1 MSIMTIAWGIL
12 AVLAIIFTVV
22 FFMDG
27 DTGNGVKVL
36 ILAVVF
42 ILAFCLHLGIDKM
55 QGEQEQTTTE
65 QTTTEQIAEQAQWSD
80 WQEAEDSFLLQEV
93 EEDTYV
99 VEQDDGTYVCKALKY
114 SSTGETE
121 ETYKVIEK
129 NDDITVKFLDLME
142 GEKPYGEVLERTS
155 NDETQTMYVFHVP
168 ATEN

>member
-1 MSIMTIAWGIL
+1 MEIIAIMITIVGVLVLFYVVGIFIEQDEIAKGIIISVL
-12 AVLAIIFTVV
+12 GLVALCAVLFWLSKNT
-22 FFMDG
+22 
-27 DTGNGVKVL
+27 
-36 ILAVVF
+36 
-42 ILAFCLHLGIDKM
+42 
-55 QGEQEQTTTE
+55 EQEQTTTE
-65 QTTTEQIAEQAQWSD
+65 QATEQATEQPQWSD

-99 VEQDDGTYVCKALKY
+99 VEQDDGTYVCKALTY

-129 NDDITVKFLDLME
+129 NDNITVKFLDLME

>member
-12 AVLAIIFTVV
+12 AVLAIIFTVKC
-22 FFMDG
+22 FMEG
-27 DTGNGVKVL
+27 DTGNGVPSL

-42 ILAFCLHLGIDKM
+42 ILFFCLHLGIDKM

-65 QTTTEQIAEQAQWSD
+65 QITEQATEQPQWSD
-80 WQEAEDSFLLQEV
+80 WQETGDSFLLQEV

-99 VEQDDGTYVCKALKY
+99 VEQDDGTYICKALTY
-114 SSTGETE
+114 SPTGETE
-121 ETYKVIEK
+121 ETYKFIER
-129 NDDITVKFLDLME
+129 NDNTTVEFLDLME

-155 NDETQTMYVFHVP
+155 NDEIQTMYVFHVP

>member
-1 MSIMTIAWGIL
+1 MEIIVSCLFIIIFVVIACVFVIGSVESLIDGEIGEGIL
-12 AVLAIIFTVV
+12 FAFIAALAII
-22 FFMDG
+22 
-27 DTGNGVKVL
+27 GVIAGSISMK
-36 ILAVVF
+36 
-42 ILAFCLHLGIDKM
+42 
-55 QGEQEQTTTE
+55 EQATE
-65 QTTTEQIAEQAQWSD
+65 QATEQPQWSD

-99 VEQDDGTYVCKALKY
+99 VEQDDGTYVCKALTY

-129 NDDITVKFLDLME
+129 NDNITVKFLDLME

>member
-1 MSIMTIAWGIL
+1 MTIAWGIL
-12 AVLAIIFTVV
+12 AVLAIIFTVI

-27 DTGNGVKVL
+27 DTGNGVKGL

-42 ILAFCLHLGIDKM
+42 ILVFCLHLRIDKM

-65 QTTTEQIAEQAQWSD
+65 QATTEQATTEQAQWSD
-80 WQEAEDSFLLQEV
+80 WQKTGDSFLLQEV

-99 VEQDDGTYVCKALKY
+99 VEQDDGTYVCKALTY

-121 ETYKVIEK
+121 ETYKFIEK
-129 NDDITVKFLDLME
+129 NDNITVKFLDLME

-155 NDETQTMYVFHVP
+155 KDETQTMYVFHVP
-168 ATEN
+168 AAEN